1 MCVLFHCR
9 ATSGGGRVFCGTIR
23 GMGRTLLVGSLAV
36 LLGACS
42 GQAKS
47 ETTEPTGGGGGDNA
61 GNSDTPPCEPGRC
74 LEDISKNIGERR
86 ADARACYDTARKR
99 DPKLQ
104 GKIIIN
110 FAIDSEGVVGETSQG
125 MQDGQI
131 EDQEVVACV
140 SEVIKTVRFA
150 ASPKGKTTRA
160 YHRFEFSP

>member
-1 MCVLFHCR
+1 
-9 ATSGGGRVFCGTIR
+9 
-23 GMGRTLLVGSLAV
+23 MGRTLLVISLAV
-36 LLGACS
+36 LSGCS
-42 GQAKS
+42 SKPK
-47 ETTEPTGGGGGDNA
+47 TEPTGPTG
-61 GNSDTPPCEPGRC
+61 SDATSDATLCEPGRC

-86 ADARACYDTARKR
+86 ADARACYDAGRKR
-99 DPKLQ
+99 EPTMQ

-110 FAIDSEGVVGETSQG
+110 FAIDSEGIVGETSQG

>member
-1 MCVLFHCR
+1 
-9 ATSGGGRVFCGTIR
+9 
-23 GMGRTLLVGSLAV
+23 MGRHLLVASLV
-36 LLGACS
+36 VFVGAC
-42 GQAKS
+42 GGKGK
-47 ETTEPTGGGGGDNA
+47 TEPTGPTGGDDSA
-61 GNSDTPPCEPGRC
+61 PTDAPPCEPGRC

-86 ADARACYDTARKR
+86 ADARACYDAGLQR
-99 DPKLQ
+99 DPKMQ

-110 FAIDSEGVVGETSQG
+110 FAIDSEGMVGETSQG